1 MAKQTFDDLAQET
14 MSPDLIRRSDELAR
28 EYIAG
33 MFLREVR
40 AMRGMSQADLA
51 SVLGVRQPSVSKLE
65 RQRDI
70 KLSTL
75 DNLVRALGGELRVT
89 ASFPDGEVRLGQ
101 SDVDGD
107 DAGASDLEPE
117 PDSA

>member
-1 MAKQTFDDLAQET
+1 MAKRTFDDLAQET

-28 EYIAG
+28 EYLAG

-75 DNLVRALGGELRVT
+75 NNLVRALGGELRVT
-89 ASFPDGEVRLGQ
+89 AAFPDGEIRLEQ
-101 SDVDGD
+101 FDGD
-107 DAGASDLEPE
+107 AEENAASPT
-117 PDSA
+117 PSTATA